1 MEWSAD
7 RLMVCGR
14 FFPFLMRGLHRL
26 VERYEPA
33 YYRSTISQTTNKSKV
48 STDKTFHL
56 AFYGFPLVS
65 KIRDLRADRIGKLSS
80 VSGTVTRTSEVR
92 PELSRAT
99 FVCEA
104 CRAVVTEV
112 EQVFRYTEFLQP
124 SQCPNEIC
132 RNQKSWRLN
141 ISQSSFVDWQKVRI
155 QENNSEIP
163 TGSMPRTLDVILRGE
178 IVERVKAGDKCLF
191 TGSLIVIPDISQ
203 LGLPGIRPEA
213 MRNTRG
219 SGRVRDGFSGR
230 RAGDRGID
238 GRRREMIDLRK
249 KRRNGIRGCV
259 FDIGAIKGTE
269 KSLELLFDLCIRD
282 LGEIDLAKN
291 FSYIFKL
298 TRKHSGSLND
308 DIDIFEAANVLEK
321 DIENIGPRFH

>member
-1 MEWSAD
+1 
-7 RLMVCGR
+7 MVCGR

-112 EQVFRYTEFLQP
+112 EQVFRYTEVKEDQEVFFCFL
-124 SQCPNEIC
+124 
-132 RNQKSWRLN
+132 
-141 ISQSSFVDWQKVRI
+141 ISFCSHHNVQMKF
-155 QENNSEIP
+155 
-163 TGSMPRTLDVILRGE
+163 
-178 IVERVKAGDKCLF
+178 A
-191 TGSLIVIPDISQ
+191 
-203 LGLPGIRPEA
+203 GIR
-213 MRNTRG
+213 
-219 SGRVRDGFSGR
+219 RVGG
-230 RAGDRGID
+230 
-238 GRRREMIDLRK
+238 
-249 KRRNGIRGCV
+249 
-259 FDIGAIKGTE
+259 
-269 KSLELLFDLCIRD
+269 
-282 LGEIDLAKN
+282 
-291 FSYIFKL
+291 
-298 TRKHSGSLND
+298 
-308 DIDIFEAANVLEK
+308 
-321 DIENIGPRFH
+321 